1 MRQGL
6 VVLMAMLLPV
16 WVAAGEL
23 HQDQVERFLASMQE
37 LQAQDRYPEALAGI
51 YRTDEHQ
58 ALHPGSLL
66 VSDMV
71 SLLNDKPVHD
81 TLEQVV
87 RKHGFSGAED
97 WGRTGDRI
105 LLAVIS
111 LQMADLAPAMGQEIE
126 RLERDIRNN
135 EHFSE
140 SQKTRMQAMLEDS
153 SRLVERVSEVGDAD
167 RDAVK
172 PWLEELGKVLT
183 YHR

>member
-1 MRQGL
+1 MGKGL
-6 VVLMAMLLPV
+6 VVLMALLLTFR
-16 WVAAGEL
+16 AGAGEL
-23 HQDQVERFLASMQE
+23 RQDQIERFLASMQE
-37 LQAQDRYPEALAGI
+37 LQAQNQYLEALAGI
-51 YRTDEHQ
+51 YRTEEYQ

-71 SLLNDKPVHD
+71 SLLNGKPVHD

-111 LQMADLAPAMGQEIE
+111 LQMADLAPAMEQEIE
-126 RLERDIRNN
+126 RLKRDIRNN
-135 EHFSE
+135 EHFSDA
-140 SQKTRMQAMLEDS
+140 QKTRMQTMLKAS
-153 SRLVERVSEVGDAD
+153 SRLVERVSEVADAD

-172 PWLEELGKVLT
+172 PWLDELGKVLT